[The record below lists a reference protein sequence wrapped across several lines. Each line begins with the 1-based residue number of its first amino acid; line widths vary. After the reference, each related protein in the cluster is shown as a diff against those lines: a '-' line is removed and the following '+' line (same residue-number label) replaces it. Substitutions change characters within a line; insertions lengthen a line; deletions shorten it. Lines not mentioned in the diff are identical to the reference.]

1 MTTKKKSAQK
11 SRRTPLDVGSDPPV
25 LVGGG
30 GSSYIWVNLNQG
42 QTMVPPN
49 SVSPTAP
56 SPHTKGNYSCSKI
69 SNAPVRLFFN
79 NGVTPGKAG
88 EEELPIPV
96 GSSRDQWYI
105 RFAMPGEK
113 LRRKKAKK

>member
-1 MTTKKKSAQK
+1 MA
-11 SRRTPLDVGSDPPV
+11 RRTKLDIGSDPPV

-30 GSSYIWVNLNQG
+30 GSSYIWVNLGQG
-42 QTMVPPN
+42 PTQVPPN

-56 SPHTKGNYSCSKI
+56 SPHSRDNYSCSKI
-69 SNAPVRLFFN
+69 TNSPVRLFFN

-88 EEELPIPV
+88 EEELEIPV
-96 GSSRDQWYI
+96 GTPRDQWYL

-113 LRRKKAKK
+113 ARRRKSKK